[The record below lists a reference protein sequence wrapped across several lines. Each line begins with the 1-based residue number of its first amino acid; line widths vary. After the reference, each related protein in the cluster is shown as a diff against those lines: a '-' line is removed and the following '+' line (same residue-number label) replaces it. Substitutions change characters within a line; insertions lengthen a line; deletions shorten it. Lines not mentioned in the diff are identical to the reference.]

1 MSLEGGGAGES
12 GHGENVP
19 HELRLKPAR
28 GILRKGGNDCILRE
42 WQFGVSRFRREGFA
56 AISCRAT
63 KPVRERPR
71 YAKVRPMPTLA
82 DMLKNP
88 NAYRGACGDLC
99 AGALRLSPQELADLT
114 LQVAGQSPQRARQ
127 IVAEHLS
134 KAAAGDDAQ
143 AAGTSAQHRRSTAT
157 ATGATA
163 AGCTCATF
171 AAGPAARFAG

>member
-1 MSLEGGGAGES
+1 M
-12 GHGENVP
+12 
-19 HELRLKPAR
+19 
-28 GILRKGGNDCILRE
+28 
-42 WQFGVSRFRREGFA
+42 
-56 AISCRAT
+56 AT
-63 KPVRERPR
+63 
-71 YAKVRPMPTLA
+71 LG

-134 KAAAGDDAQ
+134 KAAAGEETTPKPPAPPP
-143 AAGTSAQHRRSTAT
+143 APP
-157 ATGATA
+157 TGATA

>member
-1 MSLEGGGAGES
+1 MSLRRGEGLENS

-19 HELRLKPAR
+19 HSCAKAKLAR
-28 GILRKGGNDCILRE
+28 GILTKGGNDCILRE
-42 WQFGVSRFRREGFA
+42 WQFGRSRFRREGFA

-63 KPVRERPR
+63 EPVRERPR

-134 KAAAGDDAQ
+134 KAAAGEETTPKPPAP
-143 AAGTSAQHRRSTAT
+143 
-157 ATGATA
+157 
-163 AGCTCATF
+163 
-171 AAGPAARFAG
+171 PAAPPQPPGHRSRLHMCNICRRPRS

>member
-1 MSLEGGGAGES
+1 MAAGQRIQS
-12 GHGENVP
+12 
-19 HELRLKPAR
+19 
-28 GILRKGGNDCILRE
+28 
-42 WQFGVSRFRREGFA
+42 
-56 AISCRAT
+56 AI
-63 KPVRERPR
+63 
-71 YAKVRPMPTLA
+71 AKVRPMPTLA

-99 AGALRLSPQELADLT
+99 AGALQLSPQELADLT

-134 KAAAGDDAQ
+134 KHKAAAGEETTPKPPAPP
-143 AAGTSAQHRRSTAT
+143 AAPPQPPE
-157 ATGATA
+157 

>member
-1 MSLEGGGAGES
+1 
-12 GHGENVP
+12 
-19 HELRLKPAR
+19 
-28 GILRKGGNDCILRE
+28 
-42 WQFGVSRFRREGFA
+42 
-56 AISCRAT
+56 
-63 KPVRERPR
+63 
-71 YAKVRPMPTLA
+71 MPTLA

-127 IVAEHLS
+127 IVVGALEQGS
-134 KAAAGDDAQ
+134 GRRGNDAQ
-143 AAGTSAQHRRSTAT
+143 AAGTSASTAA

-163 AGCTCATF
+163 AGCTSATF